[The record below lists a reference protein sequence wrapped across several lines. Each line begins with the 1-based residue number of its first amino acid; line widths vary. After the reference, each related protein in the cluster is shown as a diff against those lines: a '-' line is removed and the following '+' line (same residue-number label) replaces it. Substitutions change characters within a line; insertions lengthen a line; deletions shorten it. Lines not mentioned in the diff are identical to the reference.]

1 MDGWEGEVDP
11 EPVGILVW
19 HEDSWVPP
27 EQLLRR
33 DPVVAKG
40 TVGAEEMQSSL
51 GMEQHF
57 CNREGRRMGVC
68 FWA

>member
-1 MDGWEGEVDP
+1 VLEEVMGQR
-11 EPVGILVW
+11 EYQLVW